1 MNGTITHCENT
12 IVSSITQAKAEAQ
25 KLIKRYNRLQAE
37 AKQADAAEAAR
48 KAAEAEKLVSQIS
61 ALQGA
66 ITKLQARDREATT
79 KKQQS
84 APKATP
90 ASPAEGLKQ
99 IESEKIALETR
110 INRIEDAQKR
120 TRAQIDQ
127 LTRAKAELSR
137 LKQEAEKNAASIVQ
151 ERRANDERLQQE
163 LGNLIQ
169 QKEAEHQNLKNEMEA
184 IRAQA
189 KKDAELLKIQRDAA
203 RAMMEKQKKLEE
215 EKLRVRRGSTHK
227 ALWIGLG
234 SGLIAAVLLIAGLFL
249 FRDTLFPSSSVQT
262 DSAKKAAETQT
273 EAAAGEEKAAA
284 SEEQPK
290 RTQEVKPIGTYR
302 DRLASGGVGP
312 LMVKLPEGSF
322 LMGSKGSS
330 PYQDE
335 RPQHEVILQ
344 SFSIGKHEITF
355 EEYDRFIKATGGK
368 LPRDQGWGRGER
380 PVINV
385 SWYDAVEYTK
395 WLTEQTGNQYR
406 LPSERE
412 WEYAAS
418 AGTESPYWWG
428 YEKGQG
434 RANCA
439 VCGSRW
445 DGKQT
450 AAVGSFAANNFGLH
464 DVIGNVQEWT
474 DSCYHSSYR
483 GAPKVGQKWEGGN
496 CSKRVVRSS
505 SFRSYE
511 KDLRV
516 TRRSA
521 YSPKTKMDTLGFRV
535 VRVD

>member
-1 MNGTITHCENT
+1 
-12 IVSSITQAKAEAQ
+12 VSSITQAKAEAQ

-66 ITKLQARDREATT
+66 ITKLQAKDREATT
-79 KKQQS
+79 TKKQQT

-90 ASPAEGLKQ
+90 ANPAEGLKQ

-234 SGLIAAVLLIAGLFL
+234 SGLIAAILLAAGLFV
-249 FRDTLFPSSSVQT
+249 FRDTLFPPNSEHTQ
-262 DSAKKAAETQT
+262 SAKKRAEAQAQT
-273 EAAAGEEKAAA
+273 SEAEEKATAA
-284 SEEQPK
+284 EKEKPERPK
-290 RTQEVKPIGTYR
+290 AVKPIGTYR

-344 SFSIGKHEITF
+344 GFSIGKHEVTF
-355 EEYDRFIKATGGK
+355 EEYDRFIKATGGQ
-368 LPRDQGWGRGER
+368 LPRDEGWGRGEQ

-418 AGTESPYWWG
+418 AGTDSPYWWG
-428 YEKGQG
+428 YEKGQDQ
-434 RANCA
+434 ANCA

-450 AAVGSFAANNFGLH
+450 APVGSFAANAFGLH